1 MKKLICAAL
10 LCLIAAV
17 FVSCNEI
24 KETNGS
30 ISGSDSVKQNDDS
43 SNESSEEELRPRDRE
58 INTDK
63 DFVFDDA
70 GVLSANELKNLNT
83 YTAWLA
89 KTFKINAAVVITDN
103 IGDKEPDKYAE
114 EYYSDLYSGDGFLFL
129 LNNDTNTDYIYRKG
143 FPSKFITDDDIEMLF
158 SEISPLLVKEDYISA
173 VKYVLET
180 AEKKLPEYFTDKSG
194 ILSKEEISEL
204 NEKLK
209 ETAGEN
215 GLNVY
220 LVNDIGE
227 QSIEEYSN
235 KKFIDYYA
243 ESSDSN
249 AMFVINTANGDCF
262 VCTSGSMG
270 YLSDS
275 QEDIQKA
282 VKSCIKESD
291 GKKIL
296 DCMSAVDKILT
307 FVQ

>member
-10 LCLIAAV
+10 LCLITVAFAG
-17 FVSCNEI
+17 CNEI
-24 KETNGS
+24 KETNA
-30 ISGSDSVKQNDDS
+30 SVSESAAEKQNDNS
-43 SNESSEEELRPRDRE
+43 SDESSEEELRPRDRE
-58 INTDK
+58 INTDT

-70 GVLSANELKNLNT
+70 DVLSADELKKLNT

-129 LNNDTNTDYIYRKG
+129 LNNDTNTDHVYRKG
-143 FPSKFITDDDIEMLF
+143 FPLKFITDDDIEMLF
-158 SEISPLLVKEDYISA
+158 SEISPLLVKEDYMSA
-173 VKYVLET
+173 AKRVLE
-180 AEKKLPEYFTDKSG
+180 AVELKLPEYITDKSG
-194 ILSKEEISEL
+194 TLSKEEISEL
-204 NEKLK
+204 NGKLK
-209 ETAGEN
+209 EAAGEN

-220 LVNDIGE
+220 LINDTGE
-227 QSIEEYSN
+227 QSIDDYANE
-235 KKFIDYYA
+235 KFNDYYA
-243 ESSDSN
+243 ESSNSN
-249 AMFVINTANGDCF
+249 AMLVINAANGDCF

-291 GKKIL
+291 GKKTV
-296 DCMSAVDKILT
+296 DCISAVDKLLT
-307 FVQ
+307 FIQ

>member
-143 FPSKFITDDDIEMLF
+143 FLSKFITDDDIEMLF

>member
-10 LCLIAAV
+10 LCLITAA
-17 FVSCNEI
+17 FVGCNEI
-24 KETNGS
+24 KETNAS
-30 ISGSDSVKQNDDS
+30 VSESDSEKQNDNS
-43 SNESSEEELRPRDRE
+43 SDESSEEDLKPRDRQ

-70 GVLSANELKNLNT
+70 GVLSADELKSLNT

-114 EYYSDLYSGDGFLFL
+114 EYYDDLYSGDGFLFL

-143 FPSKFITDDDIEMLF
+143 FPSKLITDDDIEMLF
-158 SEISPLLVKEDYISA
+158 SEISPQLVKGDYMSA
-173 VKYVLET
+173 AKHVLET
-180 AEKKLPEYFTDKSG
+180 AEKKLPEYITDKSG
-194 ILSKEEISEL
+194 ILTKEEITEL
-204 NEKLK
+204 NGKLK
-209 ETAGEN
+209 DAAGEN

-220 LVNDIGE
+220 LVNDTGE
-227 QSIEEYSN
+227 QSIKEYSN
-235 KKFIDYYA
+235 EKFVDYYA
-243 ESSDSN
+243 ASSNSN
-249 AMFVINTANGDCF
+249 AMVVINTANGDCF
-262 VCTSGSMG
+262 VCTSGSME
-270 YLSDS
+270 YISDS

-296 DCMSAVDKILT
+296 DCISAVDKILT
-307 FVQ
+307 FIQ

>member
-10 LCLIAAV
+10 LCLITAV

-114 EYYSDLYSGDGFLFL
+114 EYYSGLYSGDGFLFL

-235 KKFIDYYA
+235 EKFIDYYA

-270 YLSDS
+270 YFSDS

>member
-10 LCLIAAV
+10 LCLITAV

-89 KTFKINAAVVITDN
+89 KTFKINAAVVITGN

-235 KKFIDYYA
+235 EKFIDYYA

-270 YLSDS
+270 YFSDS

>member
-209 ETAGEN
+209 ETAGKN

>member
-10 LCLIAAV
+10 LCLITAV

-143 FPSKFITDDDIEMLF
+143 FPSKFINDDDIEMLF

-235 KKFIDYYA
+235 KKFIDYYV

-307 FVQ
+307 YVQ